1 MSLVS
6 GKSRDKRLA
15 LELNEQAIS
24 SPRRHRA
31 NLRGA
36 REKGLVEVHGGVA
49 AKRDSRVFRRRL
61 SRRWRTYDMR
71 NGHRAVVAAVALLA
85 GTVAAQAA
93 DPDSCKTVRFSDV
106 GWTDITSTTAMASR
120 LLEALGYTPK
130 TTVLAVPVTYESMKN
145 KDIDV
150 FLGNWQPTME
160 SIRKPY
166 LDDKTVDLIAKPNL
180 EGAKYTLAVP
190 TYTYDAGLKSFAD
203 IAKFK
208 DQLDGKIY
216 GIEPGNDGNKLILDM
231 IANDTDG
238 IKGFNL
244 VESSEQGML
253 AEVDRATRQKKPIV
267 FLGWEPHP
275 MNSKYDMKYLSGGDD
290 VFGPDYG
297 GATVYTNVR
306 AGYIGACPNVGKFIT
321 NLKFSLPMENEVMGK
336 ILFDSEEAP
345 KAAEDW
351 LKAHPDAWTAWL
363 DGVTTF
369 DGKPGLDAVKASF
382 GG

>member
-1 MSLVS
+1 
-6 GKSRDKRLA
+6 
-15 LELNEQAIS
+15 
-24 SPRRHRA
+24 
-31 NLRGA
+31 
-36 REKGLVEVHGGVA
+36 
-49 AKRDSRVFRRRL
+49 
-61 SRRWRTYDMR
+61 MR
-71 NGHRAVVAAVALLA
+71 NFWRAAATALAALTIASVAH
-85 GTVAAQAA
+85 AA
-93 DPDSCKTVRFSDV
+93 DPASCKAVRFSDV
-106 GWTDITSTTAMASR
+106 GWTDITSTTAMVSR
-120 LLEALGYTPK
+120 ILTGLGYEPK
-130 TTVLAVPVTYESMKN
+130 TQLLAVPVTYESMKN

-166 LDDKTVDLIAKPNL
+166 IDAKTVDLVEKPNL

-190 TYTYDAGLKSFAD
+190 SYTFDAGLKSFAD

-231 IANDTDG
+231 IAKNTDG
-238 IKGFNL
+238 MKDFNL

-275 MNSKYDMKYLSGGDD
+275 MNSKYDMKYLAGGDD

-297 GATVYTNVR
+297 GATVFTNTR
-306 AGYIGACPNVGKFIT
+306 ARYVGECPNVGKLIT
-321 NLKFSLPMENEVMGK
+321 NLKFTLPMENEVMGK
-336 ILFDSEEAP
+336 ILFDKEEAP
-345 KAAEDW
+345 AAAEEW

-363 DGVTTF
+363 DGVTTI
-369 DGKPGLDAVKASF
+369 DGKPGLDAVKAS
-382 GG
+382 GL